1 MSISSL
7 FCACVYLIHTE
18 FLSNNSSFMK
28 KLIAYYVSCLRDD
41 GVFEMRRLH
50 IKRAACSISI
60 SLFFFSLL
68 SVDIRRT
75 QKQTMKFNVRRIKF
89 STKCE
94 NRHFGFVAA
103 LFFPM
108 CLFFFPTVFISL
120 SLAFSVVI
128 LLSVKAKRNGTNVPV
143 TITSSFIA
151 CHTGSSKSTF
161 SCVRKIFQPRSIGG
175 CWYVEL
181 LVFQRHSSA

>member
-1 MSISSL
+1 
-7 FCACVYLIHTE
+7 
-18 FLSNNSSFMK
+18 MK

-41 GVFEMRRLH
+41 GVFEMRRLR

-60 SLFFFSLL
+60 SLFFFFLL

-75 QKQTMKFNVRRIKF
+75 QQQTMKFNVHRIKF

-103 LFFPM
+103 LFSDVFIFFLL
-108 CLFFFPTVFISL
+108 LFFHCPYLAL

-143 TITSSFIA
+143 ANTSSFIA